1 MYGKRLN
8 SGGTDSQIF
17 IAENLNISVRAYE
30 RAFISLDKNIVGK
43 KLEFLRWAEIKKL
56 HIFPVMTVASKW
68 VSNKIALKKIVTC
81 FVLV

>member
-43 KLEFLRWAEIKKL
+43 KLEFLR
-56 HIFPVMTVASKW
+56 
-68 VSNKIALKKIVTC
+68 
-81 FVLV
+81 

>member
-30 RAFISLDKNIVGK
+30 RAFISLDKNRR
-43 KLEFLRWAEIKKL
+43 ERSWNFCAE
-56 HIFPVMTVASKW
+56 PR
-68 VSNKIALKKIVTC
+68 
-81 FVLV
+81 

>member
-43 KLEFLRWAEIKKL
+43 KLEFLRWAEIKKF
-56 HIFPVMTVASKW
+56 HISGHDGSVKVGVKQNCIEKTV
-68 VSNKIALKKIVTC
+68 TY

>member
-43 KLEFLRWAEIKKL
+43 KLEFCAE
-56 HIFPVMTVASKW
+56 TR
-68 VSNKIALKKIVTC
+68 
-81 FVLV
+81 

>member
-43 KLEFLRWAEIKKL
+43 KLEFFALSRDKK
-56 HIFPVMTVASKW
+56 VAYFRSW
-68 VSNKIALKKIVTC
+68 R
-81 FVLV
+81 